1 MNLVQLTFKLDRVAL
16 HRPEYAEE
24 NGLKNEKSIKEEK
37 GSKSAMKKPLVGW
50 VI

>member
-1 MNLVQLTFKLDRVAL
+1 MTFKLDWRVAL

-37 GSKSAMKKPLVGW
+37 GSKSDVHQITGPST
-50 VI
+50 